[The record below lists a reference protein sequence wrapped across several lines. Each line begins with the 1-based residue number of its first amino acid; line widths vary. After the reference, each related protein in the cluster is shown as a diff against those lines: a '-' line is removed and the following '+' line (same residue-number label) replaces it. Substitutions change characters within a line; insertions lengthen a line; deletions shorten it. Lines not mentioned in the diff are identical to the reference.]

1 MRRSMVNRHF
11 ITKYEDYPAVQ
22 TVTAGLECLDLN
34 KDADNWVLQVET
46 FDPHEPFDVPES
58 FREGYPTDYN
68 GPVWDFPP
76 YGAFDGSPDEV
87 AELRADYAA
96 TLTHCDYQL
105 GRLLDAFDEYDLW
118 KDTSLIVT
126 TDHGFLLGE
135 HDLWAKNVM
144 PCFNEV
150 AHIPLFIFHP
160 DHADKSAQRRNAL
173 TQTTDVMPA
182 FLEIFDVTPPQ
193 ESRGKSMLPL
203 FTDAS
208 AATHD
213 AILYG
218 QHGGAINITDGR
230 YTYSRYPVSLDDDN
244 LNQYTLM
251 PAHSISMFTPT
262 EWSNA
267 TMVTGFSFTQGSR
280 VMKVPVIPSSPF
292 YKRHGPGAL
301 VDCGTRLF
309 DLETDPNR
317 FHGNRGSLSPET
329 GRSCGCE

>member
-118 KDTSLIVT
+118 KDTSLFLT

-230 YTYSRYPVSLDDDN
+230 YTYFRYPVSLDDDN